1 MSLQRSG
8 GPQPAPPHLDDET
21 LERFASGELDSE
33 TRRRVEQ
40 ARSGLPGLRRPAQ
53 RSHASA
59 RRGSPLRSRSSS
71 VWKAETIGVGTLA
84 IAATVAIAI
93 ILPATGVLHWSA
105 SPAASNMRSASG
117 DSPVPVSPAGELSE
131 PPSRFQ
137 WRATRDTN
145 AYEVL
150 LFREDGTVV
159 WQERTSDTSINRRP
173 DVPLAPGRY
182 YWRVRALSEN
192 GIRGESSLVRFEIT
206 RR

>member
-8 GPQPAPPHLDDET
+8 RPRPAPPHLDDET

-33 TRRRVEQ
+33 TRQRVERH
-40 ARSGLPGLRRPAQ
+40 AADCPPCAALLSGLTLLRAGARHFDPAVPP
-53 RSHASA
+53 SGK
-59 RRGSPLRSRSSS
+59 RRLS
-71 VWKAETIGVGTLA
+71 VWVPLA

-93 ILPATGVLHWSA
+93 ILPATRALHRGA
-105 SPAASNMRSASG
+105 SPAPSNMRSASG
-117 DSPVPVSPAGELSE
+117 ESPVPVSPAGEWSE

-137 WRATRDTN
+137 WRATRDTT

-173 DVPLAPGRY
+173 DVQLSPGRY

-192 GIRGESSLVRFEIT
+192 GIRGESSLVQFEIT